1 MKHIIFKIGV
11 ESPGY
16 VLKLSSY
23 LNYTIARIPDE
34 YDDNRVELKKMN
46 AVVVPEEFSRGYI
59 FADIYKEYV
68 SIRTNSH
75 IIDEFPQF
83 ATSSETDVEKVKY
96 YLTDEDRELAVKFNK
111 FVMLKVIA
119 DRFSEKMKNLIV
131 DASDL
136 ETATWEEQKREALLY
151 QSDNTVST
159 PLIDI
164 LAAGRG
170 IDKSDLVTK
179 ILTNVESY
187 KIKLANLLV
196 EQQQLEQRVKSCQT
210 VPDCHRLK
218 HEKFGVSMSYQQQ
231 LDENIESSPL
241 TLAMDF

>member
-1 MKHIIFKIGV
+1 
-11 ESPGY
+11 
-16 VLKLSSY
+16 
-23 LNYTIARIPDE
+23 
-34 YDDNRVELKKMN
+34 
-46 AVVVPEEFSRGYI
+46 
-59 FADIYKEYV
+59 
-68 SIRTNSH
+68 
-75 IIDEFPQF
+75 
-83 ATSSETDVEKVKY
+83 
-96 YLTDEDRELAVKFNK
+96 
-111 FVMLKVIA
+111 MLKVIA

>member
-1 MKHIIFKIGV
+1 MKHIIFKMSI

-16 VLKLSSY
+16 VIKLGSY
-23 LNYTIARIPDE
+23 LNYTVGRIPDE

-46 AVVVPEEFSRGYI
+46 AVVVPEEFARGYL
-59 FADIYKEYV
+59 FADIYKDYV

-83 ATSSETDVEKVKY
+83 ANSGETESEKVKY
-96 YLTDEDRELAVKFNK
+96 FLTNEDRELGVKFNK

-119 DRFSEKMKNLIV
+119 DRFSERMKNLIV

-136 ETATWEEQKREALLY
+136 EMATWEEQKREALAY
-151 QSDNTVST
+151 QLDNTTST

-164 LAAGRG
+164 LAAGRN
-170 IDKSDLVTK
+170 ITRETLVNK

-196 EQQQLEQRVKSCQT
+196 EQQQLEQRVKACQT
-210 VPDCHRLK
+210 IPDCHRLK

-231 LDENIESSPL
+231 QDENVPTSPL
-241 TLAMDF
+241 TLTMDF

>member
-1 MKHIIFKIGV
+1 MKHIIFKLGV

-23 LNYTIARIPDE
+23 MNYTIARIPDE

-46 AVVVPEEFSRGYI
+46 AVVVPEEYARGYI
-59 FADIYKEYV
+59 FADIYKDYI
-68 SIRTNSH
+68 SIRTTSH
-75 IIDEFPQF
+75 ILEEFPQF
-83 ATSSETDVEKVKY
+83 ATSSETDAEKVKY
-96 YLTDEDRELAVKFNK
+96 YLTNEDREMAVKFNK

-136 ETATWEEQKREALLY
+136 EMATWEEQKREALLF
-151 QSDNTVST
+151 QSDNTAST

-164 LAAGRG
+164 LAAGRN
-170 IDKSDLVTK
+170 ITRETLVDK

-187 KIKLANLLV
+187 KVKLANLLV
-196 EQQQLEQRVKSCQT
+196 EQQQLEQRVKSCESIA
-210 VPDCHRLK
+210 DCHRLK
-218 HEKFGVSMSYQQQ
+218 HEKFGISMSYQQQ
-231 LDENIESSPL
+231 LDENVESSPL
-241 TLAMDF
+241 TLTMDF